1 MLFITGKN
9 KIIIIGFCDLSFL
22 GKSDFHHHSSTVI
35 HKEEERFPK
44 ENVLKSIEINN
55 FYDNRDLLY
64 VESYS
69 KKANHPFVQK
79 KTVYFVSNKTKIKS
93 LNKKMPEPKA
103 RSPG

>member
-9 KIIIIGFCDLSFL
+9 KIIIIGFCDFSFL
-22 GKSDFHHHSSTVI
+22 GKSDFHHHPSTVI

-55 FYDNRDLLY
+55 FYNTGDLLY
-64 VESYS
+64 VESYG

-79 KTVYFVSNKTKIKS
+79 KTVYFVSNKTKINS
-93 LNKKMPEPKA
+93 LVKKMPEPKA